1 MRQGDNTESQMTSKK
16 DEDNE
21 NESPKRKTFDDYA
34 VMSFMEN
41 PDLYKEKI
49 AEYHKAQEDELEE
62 KIQDIQ
68 SKLQTAANRKKEM
81 NEQRL
86 IEMKGHIGDPAV
98 VKSTKEK
105 LNMEDAKDSLSQYIA
120 YQRRMQKM
128 KKTLKTE
135 KEKRDYDFAER
146 TQKKQSAMRN
156 HKISSQQMQE
166 EKVRKLED
174 MSKRRE
180 SARERVQTRI
190 ETEKMTLREIN
201 RLR

>member
-1 MRQGDNTESQMTSKK
+1 MTSKK

-98 VKSTKEK
+98 VKSRKEK
-105 LNMEDAKDSLSQYIA
+105 LNLEDAKDSLSQYIA

-156 HKISSQQMQE
+156 HKISS
-166 EKVRKLED
+166 
-174 MSKRRE
+174 
-180 SARERVQTRI
+180 
-190 ETEKMTLREIN
+190 
-201 RLR
+201 

>member
-1 MRQGDNTESQMTSKK
+1 MTQQTELGRMRQGDNTESQMTSKK

-98 VKSTKEK
+98 VKSRKEK
-105 LNMEDAKDSLSQYIA
+105 LNLEEAKDSLSQYIA
-120 YQRRMQKM
+120 Y
-128 KKTLKTE
+128 
-135 KEKRDYDFAER
+135 
-146 TQKKQSAMRN
+146 
-156 HKISSQQMQE
+156 
-166 EKVRKLED
+166 
-174 MSKRRE
+174 
-180 SARERVQTRI
+180 
-190 ETEKMTLREIN
+190 
-201 RLR
+201 

>member
-1 MRQGDNTESQMTSKK
+1 
-16 DEDNE
+16 
-21 NESPKRKTFDDYA
+21 
-34 VMSFMEN
+34 
-41 PDLYKEKI
+41 
-49 AEYHKAQEDELEE
+49 
-62 KIQDIQ
+62 
-68 SKLQTAANRKKEM
+68 
-81 NEQRL
+81 
-86 IEMKGHIGDPAV
+86 
-98 VKSTKEK
+98 
-105 LNMEDAKDSLSQYIA
+105 
-120 YQRRMQKM
+120 M